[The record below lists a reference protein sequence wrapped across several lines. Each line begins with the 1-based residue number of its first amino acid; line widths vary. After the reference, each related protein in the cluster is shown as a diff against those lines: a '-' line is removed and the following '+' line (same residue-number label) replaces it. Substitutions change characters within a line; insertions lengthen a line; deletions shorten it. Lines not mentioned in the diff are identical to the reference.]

1 MRERYCRC
9 DSVVFDHE
17 LLSQVKEDFSLGMTM
32 MLKKNENA
40 VLRTIHGSIFLI
52 DISDNYSGDKCSL
65 YEINETGRF
74 LWDAVDQNRSID
86 ELVVALQNAIID
98 EVPRD
103 VLLNDVTEYINDL
116 IGKRFISEV
125 AANG

>member
-1 MRERYCRC
+1 MLIKN
-9 DSVVFDHE
+9 DSV
-17 LLSQVKEDFSLGMTM
+17 
-32 MLKKNENA
+32 

-74 LWDAVDQNRSID
+74 LWDAVDQNRTIE
-86 ELVVALQNAIID
+86 ELVGALQNAIID

>member
-1 MRERYCRC
+1 MLIKN
-9 DSVVFDHE
+9 DSV
-17 LLSQVKEDFSLGMTM
+17 
-32 MLKKNENA
+32 

-74 LWDAVDQNRSID
+74 LWDAVDQNRTID
-86 ELVVALQNAIID
+86 ELVVALQNAITD
-98 EVPRD
+98 DVPRD

-116 IGKRFISEV
+116 MGKRFISEV

>member
-1 MRERYCRC
+1 MLIKN
-9 DSVVFDHE
+9 DSV
-17 LLSQVKEDFSLGMTM
+17 
-32 MLKKNENA
+32 

-74 LWDAVDQNRSID
+74 LWDAVAQNRTID
-86 ELVVALQNAIID
+86 ELVGALQNAIID
-98 EVPRD
+98 EVSRD

>member
-1 MRERYCRC
+1 MLIKN
-9 DSVVFDHE
+9 DSV
-17 LLSQVKEDFSLGMTM
+17 
-32 MLKKNENA
+32 

-74 LWDAVDQNRSID
+74 LWDVVDQNRTIG
-86 ELVVALQNAIID
+86 ELVVALQNAIVD

>member
-1 MRERYCRC
+1 MLIKN
-9 DSVVFDHE
+9 DSV
-17 LLSQVKEDFSLGMTM
+17 
-32 MLKKNENA
+32 

-74 LWDAVDQNRSID
+74 LWDAVAQNRTID
-86 ELVVALQNAIID
+86 ELVGALQNAIID
-98 EVPRD
+98 EVSRD
-103 VLLNDVTEYINDL
+103 VILNDVTEYINDL